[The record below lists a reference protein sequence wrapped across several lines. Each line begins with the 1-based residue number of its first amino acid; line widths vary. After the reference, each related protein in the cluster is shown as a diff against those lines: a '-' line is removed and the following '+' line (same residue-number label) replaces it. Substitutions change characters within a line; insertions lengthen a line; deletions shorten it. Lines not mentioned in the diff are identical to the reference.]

1 MSNDRAERLDSA
13 GETPRLFLG
22 FCLAWKTESY
32 VSQTRHLAAF
42 PPHEERTRVMN
53 LEIALVRR
61 GLITAAQF
69 VDAVELQLNRRPR
82 LGRLALE
89 TGKLTMKQVFAALE
103 EQTSNSRPFGETVVA
118 LGYITRYQLNSLLRL
133 QRDRTPSL
141 ADCLIE
147 LGVVDRELLAQES
160 SRFRHEQLM
169 ESPSST
175 PAANTMPLCGAPMN
189 TATAVAT

>member
-1 MSNDRAERLDSA
+1 
-13 GETPRLFLG
+13 
-22 FCLAWKTESY
+22 
-32 VSQTRHLAAF
+32 
-42 PPHEERTRVMN
+42 MN

-61 GLITAAQF
+61 GLITATQF

-103 EQTSNSRPFGETVVA
+103 MQTSTDKPFGETVVG
-118 LGYITRYQLNSLLRL
+118 LGFITRYQLNSLLRL

-147 LGVVDRELLAQES
+147 LGAIDRELLTQES
-160 SRFRHEQLM
+160 GRFRQEQLM
-169 ESPSST
+169 ESP
-175 PAANTMPLCGAPMN
+175 PRAPGANTTALCGSPTN
-189 TATAVAT
+189 TATATAI

>member
-1 MSNDRAERLDSA
+1 M
-13 GETPRLFLG
+13 
-22 FCLAWKTESY
+22 Y
-32 VSQTRHLAAF
+32 
-42 PPHEERTRVMN
+42 

-61 GLITAAQF
+61 GLITATQF

-103 EQTSNSRPFGETVVA
+103 EQTTNNKPFGETVVD
-118 LGYITRYQLNSLLRL
+118 LGFITRYQLNSLLRL

-147 LGVVDRELLAQES
+147 MGAVDRDTLTHES
-160 SRFRHEQLM
+160 NQFRQEQLM
-169 ESPSST
+169 ESPQSL
-175 PAANTMPLCGAPMN
+175 PAALTAALSGPPAN
-189 TATAVAT
+189 TATAVAS

>member
-1 MSNDRAERLDSA
+1 
-13 GETPRLFLG
+13 
-22 FCLAWKTESY
+22 
-32 VSQTRHLAAF
+32 
-42 PPHEERTRVMN
+42 MN

-103 EQTSNSRPFGETVVA
+103 EQTSNNRPFGETVVA

-147 LGVVDRELLAQES
+147 LGVVDRELLARES
-160 SRFRHEQLM
+160 SRFRQEQLM
-169 ESPSST
+169 ESPSSA
-175 PAANTMPLCGAPMN
+175 PATNTTPLCESPMN
-189 TATAVAT
+189 TATAVAN